1 MKDYY
6 EILQVNE
13 KASIEIIEKAYKTL
27 AKKYHPDLQTDEIK
41 RKFAEENLKNLNE
54 AYKVLSDDFL
64 REQYD
69 EELQIERMKNF
80 KKQMRYQNDNI
91 RFQDTKTPVNTNSF
105 ENNNNA
111 RNENIKNRDY
121 ETQEKYRKTKNDVG
135 TFSSMTN
142 LVKEIIA
149 NRPKTG
155 EKRKITKKDVFAV
168 GLTILIVLI
177 IGIILWFIPFTN
189 SWMRELIFENPLFSW
204 IGKLF
209 S

>member
-27 AKKYHPDLQTDEIK
+27 AKKYHPDLQTDETK
-41 RKFAEENLKNLNE
+41 RKFAEEKLKDLNE

-69 EELQIERMKNF
+69 EELQIERIKSY
-80 KKQMRYQNDNI
+80 KKQLRYQNDNI
-91 RFQDTKTPVNTNSF
+91 RFQDSQNYQETKSSANKTNTINKRNTNS
-105 ENNNNA
+105 
-111 RNENIKNRDY
+111 
-121 ETQEKYRKTKNDVG
+121 ETQQEYQKQKAEVG

-155 EKRKITKKDVFAV
+155 EKRKITKKDLMAV
-168 GLTILIVLI
+168 GITIIIVII

-189 SWMRELIFENPLFSW
+189 GFMRELIIENPLFSW
-204 IGKLF
+204 IWKLF
-209 S
+209 

>member
-41 RKFAEENLKNLNE
+41 RKFAEEKFKNLNE

-121 ETQEKYRKTKNDVG
+121 ETREKYRKTKNDVG

>member
-41 RKFAEENLKNLNE
+41 RKFAEEKLKNLNE

-177 IGIILWFIPFTN
+177 MGIILWFIPFTN

>member
-27 AKKYHPDLQTDEIK
+27 AKKYHPDLQTDETK
-41 RKFAEENLKNLNE
+41 RKFAEEKFKNLNE

-69 EELQIERMKNF
+69 EELQIEKMK
-80 KKQMRYQNDNI
+80 KYKRQMRYQNDNV
-91 RFQDTKTPVNTNSF
+91 RFQYTKMSEDINDF
-105 ENNNNA
+105 ENKSNL
-111 RNENIKNRDY
+111 RNENRKNADY
-121 ETQEKYRKTKNDVG
+121 ENQERYKKTKNDVG

-168 GLTILIVLI
+168 GLTILIVII
-177 IGIILWFIPFTN
+177 IGVILWFLPFTN
-189 SWMRELIFENPLFSW
+189 GWMRELIFENPLFSW

>member
-27 AKKYHPDLQTDEIK
+27 AKKYHPDLQTDETK
-41 RKFAEENLKNLNE
+41 RKFAEEKFKNLNE

-69 EELQIERMKNF
+69 EELEIERMKNL

-91 RFQDTKTPVNTNSF
+91 RFQDEPNYQEENSSI
-105 ENNNNA
+105 NK
-111 RNENIKNRDY
+111 ENIKKSEPEN
-121 ETQEKYRKTKNDVG
+121 EEKYRKNKTDIG

-149 NRPKTG
+149 NRPKAG

-168 GLTILIVLI
+168 VLTIIIVII

-189 SWMRELIFENPLFSW
+189 GWMRELIFENPLFSW
-204 IGKLF
+204 IGNLF

>member
-41 RKFAEENLKNLNE
+41 RKFAEEKLKNLNE

-121 ETQEKYRKTKNDVG
+121 ETQEKYKKTKNDVG

-189 SWMRELIFENPLFSW
+189 GWMRELLFENPLFSW

>member
-27 AKKYHPDLQTDEIK
+27 AKKYHPDLQTDENK
-41 RKFAEENLKNLNE
+41 RKFAEEKLKNLNE

-91 RFQDTKTPVNTNSF
+91 RFQDTKTHVNTNNF

-121 ETQEKYRKTKNDVG
+121 ETQEKYKKTKNDVG

>member
-41 RKFAEENLKNLNE
+41 RKFAEEKLKNLNE